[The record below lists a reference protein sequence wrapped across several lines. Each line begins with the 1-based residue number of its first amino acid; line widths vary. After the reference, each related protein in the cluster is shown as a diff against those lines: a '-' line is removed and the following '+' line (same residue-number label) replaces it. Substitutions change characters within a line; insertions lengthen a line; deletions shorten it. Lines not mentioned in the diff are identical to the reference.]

1 MVVVVLM
8 KGIHGS
14 MEVVPQ
20 MEADIKEM
28 KETVKKLKSRLL
40 RSNEV
45 GNGQGLSDRGGD
57 DTTIVFRV
65 HGKDYCRRQIK
76 IGDFN
81 GVLKLWKNK
90 GIQGM
95 GVDQIQVAGV
105 DEFTMLVGGSD
116 AAGSL
121 ENELAELGYTYRD
134 HLFAAIDPIP
144 AIAFPPIKRL
154 ELLLT
159 VKESALN
166 VPTNLEARRRIAF
179 FTNSLFMEM
188 PRAPPVRKMWSFSVM
203 TPYYSEETVYS
214 KSDLELENEDG
225 VSIIF
230 YLQKIFPDEWNNFII
245 HTTTHFSDLKMKRSG
260 SMWLW
265 RCSFMIYG
273 EEDKSAM

>member
-1 MVVVVLM
+1 MSSQYSVVQ
-8 KGIHGS
+8 S
-14 MEVVPQ
+14 WSPPQ
-20 MEADIKEM
+20 MGE
-28 KETVKKLKSRLL
+28 LKINLDASFDYNT
-40 RSNEV
+40 SDV
-45 GNGQGLSDRGGD
+45 GVSLIIRDSTGQCRCIRGRNG
-57 DTTIVFRV
+57 
-65 HGKDYCRRQIK
+65 
-76 IGDFN
+76 IGDRYS
-81 GVLKLWKNK
+81 
-90 GIQGM
+90 
-95 GVDQIQVAGV
+95 GV

-121 ENELAELGYTYRD
+121 QNELAELGYTYRD

-144 AIAFPPIKRL
+144 AIAFPPVATTQWQEQIKSL

-245 HTTTHFSDLKMKRSG
+245 HTTTHFSDLKMKRSR

-273 EEDKSAM
+273 EEDKSAT